1 MKEKNENET
10 LYGAISPPPKGATPP
25 GEGELFWIVSP
36 VLCFGWHGYY
46 IGMDFFK
53 FSLWWELKE
62 EMNFNV
68 WFCCET
74 NNSNIYLIML
84 KVVLHKDLIKNR

>member
-1 MKEKNENET
+1 MKKLYFCLCTDEYVYANFFIKHIFCNKLGKVKEKNENET

-46 IGMDFFK
+46 IGMDFF
-53 FSLWWELKE
+53 FLSDG
-62 EMNFNV
+62 N
-68 WFCCET
+68 
-74 NNSNIYLIML
+74 
-84 KVVLHKDLIKNR
+84 

>member
-1 MKEKNENET
+1 LFFKHIFCNKLGKVKEKNENET

-46 IGMDFFK
+46 IGMDFFFLVMGTK
-53 FSLWWELKE
+53 
-62 EMNFNV
+62 
-68 WFCCET
+68 
-74 NNSNIYLIML
+74 
-84 KVVLHKDLIKNR
+84 